1 MYLQLFR
8 LLDNY
13 IKKRTA
19 TQNKLHLEV
28 VLDIPSKFV
37 YCSLKRDL
45 KHLNLEV
52 TALEERLI
60 ELVKQE
66 Q

>member
-37 YCSLKRDL
+37 YCYLKRDL
-45 KHLNLEV
+45 KHLKL
-52 TALEERLI
+52 
-60 ELVKQE
+60 
-66 Q
+66 